1 MTDRLDNWIQTGPGG
16 GGRTMWCR
24 MSPHDPEAL
33 ISTGDMG
40 GVFHSASG
48 GADWRFLPSREI
60 EYVAFDNGF
69 DPWEFIPSRPGEV
82 WTGSRTRGLLR
93 SRNSGADWESV
104 PGPWDELTRCDF
116 SHWVGPDIVRFSPD
130 GQRALAGW
138 SACGDASRRVLMRS
152 SDAGEHWEEIAPGL
166 SSGPVKAI
174 HFLSDELALILTGT
188 ESYCCYLV
196 PGALERTAVHWEGTI
211 FASADTRTSILAVT
225 RDGSGRTRLY
235 RIGEDLSFRQ
245 LPACVDGIEL
255 SIFVVGASF
264 SADRVIYLGAF
275 EAKDASG
282 NLLLPAT
289 LWKSEDGG
297 ASWRNTLERRVD
309 RTLNIDRKHWTTGE
323 WGWDTAPQSVCVDT
337 GNPDLVTFTDPTMCG
352 YSRNGGR
359 DWEIVTSLPMTAGR
373 ATPGGGMPM
382 LTGWNYYVRGMEHI
396 LAVTDFAGWF
406 SRDGGESWRF
416 SPPAD
421 TPWHNNIYA
430 IAFDPDDRRHWWA
443 AVSLKHDLPYW
454 HMMIHQDEEPTLWRG
469 GVIETRDGGE
479 SWSVIAPEDG
489 TIPDLPVTDI
499 LYDERR
505 DCLWIAVLGSGIF
518 RGDRRGGR
526 WSRVST
532 GLPEENRNAFRLVL
546 SPAGEL
552 YTVIIPRWLRESRTV
567 EAGSCFRFDGS
578 LGKWDRLP
586 LPPELAYPV
595 HLTFSADG
603 TRMYLACFE
612 FEREV
617 PPPPGSDYP
626 PPGLWAAAADGTGAE
641 KLFTGFPVYMASEVP
656 DRPEHIVMAGVGNGL
671 HISRDSGRSW
681 EPVKECPPGNVHSIT
696 FDPAEAGTVYLT
708 TFGEGIWKGSL

>member
-337 GNPDLVTFTDPTMCG
+337 GNPDLVTFTDPTMISAHG
-352 YSRNGGR
+352 SSYMDSVTGRQLKSNSDFQTDDPMSMRVLLGDSAVPNFNGCAGSTYKLFRTNR
-359 DWEIVTSLPMTAGR
+359 DINNGQAKLNLRHNDSANAMFCDLHVGSITKTVAEGKYGFKMIIYR
-373 ATPGGGMPM
+373 
-382 LTGWNYYVRGMEHI
+382 
-396 LAVTDFAGWF
+396 
-406 SRDGGESWRF
+406 
-416 SPPAD
+416 D
-421 TPWHNNIYA
+421 TPIQ
-430 IAFDPDDRRHWWA
+430 F
-443 AVSLKHDLPYW
+443 
-454 HMMIHQDEEPTLWRG
+454 Q
-469 GVIETRDGGE
+469 
-479 SWSVIAPEDG
+479 
-489 TIPDLPVTDI
+489 
-499 LYDERR
+499 
-505 DCLWIAVLGSGIF
+505 
-518 RGDRRGGR
+518 
-526 WSRVST
+526 
-532 GLPEENRNAFRLVL
+532 
-546 SPAGEL
+546 
-552 YTVIIPRWLRESRTV
+552 
-567 EAGSCFRFDGS
+567 
-578 LGKWDRLP
+578 
-586 LPPELAYPV
+586 
-595 HLTFSADG
+595 
-603 TRMYLACFE
+603 
-612 FEREV
+612 
-617 PPPPGSDYP
+617 
-626 PPGLWAAAADGTGAE
+626 
-641 KLFTGFPVYMASEVP
+641 
-656 DRPEHIVMAGVGNGL
+656 
-671 HISRDSGRSW
+671 
-681 EPVKECPPGNVHSIT
+681 
-696 FDPAEAGTVYLT
+696 
-708 TFGEGIWKGSL
+708 

>member
-1 MTDRLDNWIQTGPGG
+1 
-16 GGRTMWCR
+16 
-24 MSPHDPEAL
+24 
-33 ISTGDMG
+33 
-40 GVFHSASG
+40 
-48 GADWRFLPSREI
+48 
-60 EYVAFDNGF
+60 
-69 DPWEFIPSRPGEV
+69 
-82 WTGSRTRGLLR
+82 
-93 SRNSGADWESV
+93 
-104 PGPWDELTRCDF
+104 
-116 SHWVGPDIVRFSPD
+116 
-130 GQRALAGW
+130 
-138 SACGDASRRVLMRS
+138 
-152 SDAGEHWEEIAPGL
+152 
-166 SSGPVKAI
+166 
-174 HFLSDELALILTGT
+174 
-188 ESYCCYLV
+188 
-196 PGALERTAVHWEGTI
+196 
-211 FASADTRTSILAVT
+211 
-225 RDGSGRTRLY
+225 
-235 RIGEDLSFRQ
+235 
-245 LPACVDGIEL
+245 
-255 SIFVVGASF
+255 
-264 SADRVIYLGAF
+264 
-275 EAKDASG
+275 
-282 NLLLPAT
+282 
-289 LWKSEDGG
+289 
-297 ASWRNTLERRVD
+297 
-309 RTLNIDRKHWTTGE
+309 
-323 WGWDTAPQSVCVDT
+323 
-337 GNPDLVTFTDPTMCG
+337 MCG

-641 KLFTGFPVYMASEVP
+641 KLFTGFPVYMYAADSKGQYPPQYVNWKDGGEQTWASFLNYRNRNP
-656 DRPEHIVMAGVGNGL
+656 WKTKQLKNIVVCPKNKGDV
-671 HISRDSGRSW
+671 DSSGKNILSTEQWLWRAYGMTPSW
-681 EPVKECPPGNVHSIT
+681 PCAWPVCQ
-696 FDPAEAGTVYLT
+696 
-708 TFGEGIWKGSL
+708 